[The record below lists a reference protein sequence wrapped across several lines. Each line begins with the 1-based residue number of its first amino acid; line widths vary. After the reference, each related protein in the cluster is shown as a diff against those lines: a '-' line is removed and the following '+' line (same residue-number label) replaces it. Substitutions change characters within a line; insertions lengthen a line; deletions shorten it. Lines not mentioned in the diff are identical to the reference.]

1 MTIVVAL
8 VAYTPITLFSG
19 PLLLSRGHW
28 RLRLPRLALVSWY
41 VLFLTGLTASVAA
54 AAISVHL
61 GISTRT
67 QLPTDDT
74 WVGPTRDFFV
84 AWVALAI
91 AGGLLSLVLT
101 KAGAMIIAEREMRAD
116 FAHLV
121 ETSTYRH
128 ELVQGLRVNYIA
140 SSAPIACTL
149 RGRAGGGLTG
159 GGRASGGRSSELIVS
174 SRLDDDLCPF
184 ELRAVIEHERAHL
197 QGHHDLLTRLAAL
210 NCACLP
216 QLLAPRELRRSTAL
230 LIELIADDTAA
241 RRTSTASLV
250 SALTK
255 LAAVQHSAMLQL
267 RAQRL
272 LAR

>member
-1 MTIVVAL
+1 MTLVVAL
-8 VAYTPITLFSG
+8 VAYTLLTLFCG

-41 VLFLTGLTASVAA
+41 VLFLSGITTSVVAVGLAVR
-54 AAISVHL
+54 L
-61 GISTRT
+61 GIRAHGPV
-67 QLPTDDT
+67 PTEGAGL
-74 WVGPTRDFFV
+74 GPARDFFV
-84 AWVALAI
+84 AWVALAL

-101 KAGAMIIAEREMRAD
+101 KAGAMIVAEREIRAD

-121 ETSTYRH
+121 ATSTYRR

-140 SSAPIACTL
+140 SPLPIACAL
-149 RGRAGGGLTG
+149 RGRLAGGGIA
-159 GGRASGGRSSELIVS
+159 GRRSAELILS
-174 SRLDDDLCPF
+174 SRLDDDLSPL

-197 QGHHDLLTRLAAL
+197 RGHHDVITRLAAL
-210 NCACLP
+210 NSACLP

-230 LIELIADDTAA
+230 LIELIADDAAA
-241 RRTSTASLV
+241 RRTGTTSLV

-255 LAAVQHSAMLQL
+255 LAAVQHSATLQL

-272 LAR
+272 VTR